1 MSPNKNI
8 KQNELN
14 ISQESGF
21 TLIEVIIA
29 VLILGIAVVALLEV
43 MAVGWN
49 MNASM
54 KDQKDVLDVAIS
66 KIDTTINQEY
76 KEPPQSVDIDTAEG
90 WEVGL
95 SSLVI
100 KKGLLQKITSNVN
113 SSNNEQASITTY
125 LINKKFKTDS
135 ESFVLSQHSYRWYEN
150 IDSYTPTTALS
161 EKNDILTKV
170 SPGKVIRLRISIKA
184 GAVLNKDSQQFKLEY
199 STNTEDGW
207 TQVGNIGSVSK
218 VWTGSN
224 NFSSE
229 DAGDTTVLLEGN
241 NISQSYEE
249 QNPSVANKQQIGAG
263 ETGEWDWVIKENG
276 ANPDTVYFFRMV
288 LINGTHLDRYM
299 RYATLRTSPQ
309 TSYIQ
314 KNYRWYENSDSVTP
328 ATALS
333 GEGTARVSTVYGEKY
348 RLRISLE
355 VDGNLVSKTTQA
367 FNLQYATEISGT
379 WTYLGD
385 VGSNDAWIGVNNS
398 SVQDEVVIPSL
409 LLSTSTLSGTYQEE
423 KKSGL
428 NPVAINIQGQMEF
441 DWAIK
446 DNTNNQS
453 ATKYYFRIVDANG
466 IPLSYYSIYPTITVP
481 PVFVVGNLTNNAAT
495 DLYPSWSP
503 DGTKIALETNRDGNN
518 EIYVMN
524 ADGSNLTNLTNNAA
538 TDRTPSWS
546 PDGTKIA
553 FETNRDGNNEIYVMI
568 VP

>member
-1 MSPNKNI
+1 MVQNKNI
-8 KQNELN
+8 KHSKHN
-14 ISQESGF
+14 ISNEGGF

-29 VLILGIAVVALLEV
+29 VFVLGIAVVALVEV
-43 MAVGWN
+43 MAAGLK
-49 MNASM
+49 MNSLI
-54 KDQKDVLDVAIS
+54 KDQEDALDITIS
-66 KIDTTINQEY
+66 NIDTAMQVY
-76 KEPPQSVDIDTAEG
+76 KEPPQTVEIDIPEG
-90 WEVGL
+90 WEAGI
-95 SSLVI
+95 SSLTI
-100 KKGLLQKITSNVN
+100 KPGLLQKITSDVKLV
-113 SSNNEQASITTY
+113 NNEQTSITTY
-125 LINKKFKTDS
+125 QINNNFTAQP
-135 ESFVLSQHSYRWYEN
+135 EIFPLSQFSYRWYEN
-150 IDSYTPTTALS
+150 VDSYTPTSALS
-161 EKNDILTKV
+161 EKNDILTNV
-170 SPGKVIRLRISIKA
+170 TSGKVIRLRISVKA
-184 GAVLNKDSQQFKLEY
+184 GVALNKSTQQFKLEY
-199 STNTEDGW
+199 SANTEDGW
-207 TQVGNIGSVSK
+207 TQVGDAGSVSK
-218 VWTGSN
+218 AWTGFN

-229 DAGDTTVLLEGN
+229 DGGDITALLDGN
-241 NISQSYEE
+241 NIAQSYEE
-249 QNPSVANKQQIGAG
+249 QNSSVANKQQIGVG
-263 ETGEWDWVIKENG
+263 EIGEWDWVIKENG
-276 ANPDTVYFFRMV
+276 AHPDTVYFFRMV

-328 ATALS
+328 ATALA

-355 VDGNLVSKTTQA
+355 VDGNLVPKTTQA
-367 FNLQYATEISGT
+367 FNLQYATEIFGT

-453 ATKYYFRIVDANG
+453 ATKYYFRIVDADG

-481 PVFVVGNLTNNAAT
+481 PVFVVGNLTNNAAA
-495 DLYPSWSP
+495 DYYPSWSP
-503 DGTKIALETNRDGNN
+503 DGTKIAFGTNRDGNG

-538 TDRTPSWS
+538 DDSNPSWS

-553 FETNRDGNNEIYVMI
+553 FRTTRDGNYEIYVMI